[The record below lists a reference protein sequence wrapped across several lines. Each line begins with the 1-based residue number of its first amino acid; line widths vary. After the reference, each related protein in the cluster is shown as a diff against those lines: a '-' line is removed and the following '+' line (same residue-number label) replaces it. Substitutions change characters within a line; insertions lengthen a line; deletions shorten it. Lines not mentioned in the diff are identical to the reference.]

1 MGKSISKENDF
12 ESSLGRL
19 EKIVSD
25 IEKGEVPLNKAI
37 DLFEEGMNIS
47 KQCLDALDKAEIKLK
62 KLVKNVDGSF
72 LVEEMD

>member
-1 MGKSISKENDF
+1 MGKNSVKENDF
-12 ESSLGRL
+12 ESSLNRL

-25 IEKGEVPLNKAI
+25 IEKGDVPLNQAI

-62 KLVKNVDGSF
+62 KLVKNIDGSF
-72 LVEEMD
+72 RVEDME